1 MTPGMKPSVRNM
13 FEASEVA
20 AAKAK
25 QPGSKGFKQKTWE
38 EPRQKLWDES
48 QGNQEIKTIMPG
60 TNI

>member
-25 QPGSKGFKQKTWE
+25 QSNNPAPKGLSRKPGKYPGKNFGMN
-38 EPRQKLWDES
+38 PRKIRE
-48 QGNQEIKTIMPG
+48 
-60 TNI
+60 